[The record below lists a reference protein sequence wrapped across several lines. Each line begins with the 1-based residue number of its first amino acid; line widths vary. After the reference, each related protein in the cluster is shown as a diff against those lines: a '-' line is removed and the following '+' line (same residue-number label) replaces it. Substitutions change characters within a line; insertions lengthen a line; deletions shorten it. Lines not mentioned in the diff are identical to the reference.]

1 MVAAVYI
8 QRFASNQPGRIMCQ
22 ECRSDPNVIDAN
34 QAAGRCLG
42 FCFVEQGIELWNSRS
57 GSRRQRSRGDGMDAN
72 ARVESKRVHKFA
84 NMSDEELR
92 QYVYGKKE

>member
-22 ECRSDPNVIDAN
+22 ECRSDPNVIDVN
-34 QAAGRCLG
+34 QAARRRLG

-72 ARVESKRVHKFA
+72 ALGTKLRRDIA
-84 NMSDEELR
+84 NGALQR
-92 QYVYGKKE
+92 RAGH